1 MTQLPIQSGAG
12 IGEEE
17 VATSAPFVRAL
28 AVQRLEQIWAACE
41 PHILVS
47 REDRELGVR
56 PDPRFVEAGIR
67 VIDRLG
73 AIYGL
78 LRPLRGS
85 EATVLEGQEE
95 LRAAAAEQIRQL
107 EQKMKGDQPG

>member
-1 MTQLPIQSGAG
+1 MTQLPVEAGAG

-17 VATSAPFVRAL
+17 VASSAPFVRAL

-67 VIDRLG
+67 VLDRLG

-78 LRPLRGS
+78 LRPVRAS
-85 EATVLEGQEE
+85 EGTVLEGLDE
-95 LRAAAAEQIRQL
+95 LRAAAGEQIRQL
-107 EQKMKGDQPG
+107 EQKMRGDQPG